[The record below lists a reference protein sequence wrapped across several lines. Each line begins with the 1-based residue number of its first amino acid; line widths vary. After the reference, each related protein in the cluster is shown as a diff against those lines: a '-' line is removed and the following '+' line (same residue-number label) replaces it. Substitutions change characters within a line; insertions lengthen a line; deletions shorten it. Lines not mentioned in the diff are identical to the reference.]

1 MRKVIVSEF
10 VSLDGVM
17 QAPGH
22 LDEDRDGGFEH
33 GGWQMPYF
41 DAVMGTAVDKG
52 LRTAGG
58 LLLGR
63 RTYEHFAGYWPTAP
77 EDQEPELMNDLPK
90 FVASTT
96 LEEPLTWSNSTLLKG
111 DVAEEVTKLKDRSG
125 GDLLVLGSGELA
137 QTLIRDNLVDEY
149 RLMVHPVVLGTGKR
163 LFRDGDS
170 RKPLR
175 LDDSTTTGTGVLLL
189 TYLPEEGGGVDKR

>member
-1 MRKVIVSEF
+1 VIISEF

-22 LDEDRDGGFEH
+22 LDEDRDGGFEQ
-33 GGWQMPYF
+33 GGWQVPYF
-41 DAVMGTAVDKG
+41 DDVMGTAVDKG

-77 EDQEPELMNDLPK
+77 KDQEPELMNDLPK
-90 FVASTT
+90 FVASTS

-111 DVAEEVTKLKDRSG
+111 DVSEAVTKLKDRSG

-137 QTLIRDNLVDEY
+137 QTLMRDNLVDEY
-149 RLMVHPVVLGTGKR
+149 RLMIHPVVLRTGKR

-170 RKPLR
+170 RKSLR
-175 LDDSTTTGTGVLLL
+175 LVESTTTGTGVLLL
-189 TYLPEEGGGVDKR
+189 TYRPEGFGVDGR

>member
-22 LDEDRDGGFEH
+22 LDEDRDGGFEQ
-33 GGWQMPYF
+33 GGWQVPYF
-41 DAVMGTAVDKG
+41 DDVMGSAVDKG

-90 FVASTT
+90 FVASTS
-96 LEEPLTWSNSTLLKG
+96 LEEPLAWSNSTLLKG
-111 DVAEEVTKLKDRSG
+111 DVAVEVAKLKDRSG
-125 GDLLVLGSGELA
+125 GDLFVLGSGELA
-137 QTLIRDNLVDEY
+137 QTLMRHNLVNEY
-149 RLMVHPVVLGTGKR
+149 RLMVHPLVLGTGKR

-170 RKPLR
+170 RKSLR
-175 LDDSTTTGTGVLLL
+175 LVDSTTTGTGVLLL
-189 TYLPEEGGGVDKR
+189 IYRPEGVGVDGR

>member
-22 LDEDRDGGFEH
+22 LDEDRDGGFEQ
-33 GGWQMPYF
+33 GGWQVPYF
-41 DAVMGTAVDKG
+41 DDVMGTAVDKG

-90 FVASTT
+90 FVASTS
-96 LEEPLTWSNSTLLKG
+96 LEEPLAWSNSTLLKG
-111 DVAEEVTKLKDRSG
+111 DVAVEVAKLKDRSG
-125 GDLLVLGSGELA
+125 GDLFVLGSGELA
-137 QTLIRDNLVDEY
+137 QTLMRDNLVDEY
-149 RLMVHPVVLGTGKR
+149 QLMVHPLVIGSGKR

-175 LDDSTTTGTGVLLL
+175 LVDSTTTGTGVLLL
-189 TYLPEEGGGVDKR
+189 TYRPEGFGVDGR

>member
-22 LDEDRDGGFEH
+22 LDEDRDGGFEQ
-33 GGWQMPYF
+33 GGWQVPYF
-41 DAVMGTAVDKG
+41 DDVMGSAVDKG

-90 FVASTT
+90 FVASTS
-96 LEEPLTWSNSTLLKG
+96 LAEPMAWSNSTLLKG
-111 DVAEEVTKLKDRSG
+111 DVAVEVAKLKDRSG
-125 GDLLVLGSGELA
+125 GDLLVLGSGDLA
-137 QTLIRDNLVDEY
+137 QTLMRDNLVDEF
-149 RLMVHPVVLGTGKR
+149 RLMVHPLVIGSGKR

-170 RKPLR
+170 RKSLR
-175 LDDSTTTGTGVLLL
+175 LVDSTTTGTGVLLL
-189 TYLPEEGGGVDKR
+189 TYSPVGVGVDGR

>member
-1 MRKVIVSEF
+1 MTKVIVSEF

-33 GGWQMPYF
+33 GGWQPPYF
-41 DAVMGTAVDKG
+41 DDVMGTAVDKG
-52 LRTAGG
+52 LRTAAG

-90 FVASTT
+90 FVASTS
-96 LEEPLTWSNSTLLKG
+96 LEEPLAWSNSTLLKG
-111 DVAEEVTKLKDRSG
+111 DVAVEVAQLKDRSG

-137 QTLIRDNLVDEY
+137 QTLMRDNLVDEY
-149 RLMVHPVVLGTGKR
+149 QLMVHPVVLGTGKR

-175 LDDSTTTGTGVLLL
+175 LVDSTTTQTGVLLL
-189 TYLPEEGGGVDKR
+189 TYRPGEGPARS

>member
-22 LDEDRDGGFEH
+22 LDEDRDGGFEQ
-33 GGWQMPYF
+33 GGWQVPYF
-41 DAVMGTAVDKG
+41 DDVMGSAVDKG

-63 RTYEHFAGYWPTAP
+63 RTYEHFAGYWPAAS

-90 FVASTT
+90 FVASTS
-96 LEEPLTWSNSTLLKG
+96 LEEPLAWSNSTLLKG
-111 DVAEEVTKLKDRSG
+111 DVAVEVAKLKDRSG
-125 GDLLVLGSGELA
+125 GDLFVLGSGELA
-137 QTLIRDNLVDEY
+137 QTLMRDNLVDEY
-149 RLMVHPVVLGTGKR
+149 QLMVHPLVIGSGKR

-175 LDDSTTTGTGVLLL
+175 LVDSTTTGTGVLLL
-189 TYLPEEGGGVDKR
+189 TYRPEGVGVDGR

>member
-22 LDEDRDGGFEH
+22 LDEDRHGGFEQ
-33 GGWQMPYF
+33 GGWQVPYF
-41 DAVMGTAVDKG
+41 DDVMGSAVDKG

-63 RTYEHFAGYWPTAP
+63 RTYEHFAGYWPAAS

-90 FVASTT
+90 FVASTS
-96 LEEPLTWSNSTLLKG
+96 LEEPLAWSNSTLLKG
-111 DVAEEVTKLKDRSG
+111 DVAVEVAKLKDRSG
-125 GDLLVLGSGELA
+125 GDLFVLGSGELA
-137 QTLIRDNLVDEY
+137 QTLMRDNLVDEY
-149 RLMVHPVVLGTGKR
+149 RLMVHPLVIGSGKR

-175 LDDSTTTGTGVLLL
+175 LVDSTTTGTGVLLL
-189 TYLPEEGGGVDKR
+189 TYRPEGVGVDGR

>member
-1 MRKVIVSEF
+1 MSRVIISEF

-22 LDEDRDGGFEH
+22 LDEDRDGGFER
-33 GGWQMPYF
+33 GGW
-41 DAVMGTAVDKG
+41 
-52 LRTAGG
+52 
-58 LLLGR
+58 
-63 RTYEHFAGYWPTAP
+63 
-77 EDQEPELMNDLPK
+77 LMNDLPK

-111 DVAEEVTKLKDRSG
+111 DVGVEVVKLKDRSG

-137 QTLIRDNLVDEY
+137 HTLMKHNLVDEY
-149 RLMVHPVVLGTGKR
+149 QLKVHPVVLGTGKR
-163 LFRDGDS
+163 LFRDGES

-175 LDDSTTTGTGVLLL
+175 LVDSTTTGTGVLLL
-189 TYLPEEGGGVDKR
+189 TYMPEEGLRVDKR

>member
-22 LDEDRDGGFEH
+22 LDEDRDGGFEQ
-33 GGWQMPYF
+33 GGWQVPYF
-41 DAVMGTAVDKG
+41 DDVMGSAVDKG

-90 FVASTT
+90 FVASTS
-96 LEEPLTWSNSTLLKG
+96 LEEPLAWSNSTLLKG
-111 DVAEEVTKLKDRSG
+111 DVAVEVAKLKDRSG
-125 GDLLVLGSGELA
+125 GDLFVLGSGELA
-137 QTLIRDNLVDEY
+137 QTLMRDNLVDEY
-149 RLMVHPVVLGTGKR
+149 QLMVHPLVIGSGKR

-175 LDDSTTTGTGVLLL
+175 LVDSTTTGTGVLLL
-189 TYLPEEGGGVDKR
+189 TYRPEGVGVDGR

>member
-1 MRKVIVSEF
+1 MRKVIVSVF

-22 LDEDRDGGFEH
+22 LDEDRDGGFER
-33 GGWQMPYF
+33 GGWQQPYF
-41 DAVMGTAVDKG
+41 DDVMGTAVDKS
-52 LRTAGG
+52 LRNAGG

-96 LEEPLTWSNSTLLKG
+96 LEEPLVWSNSTLLKG
-111 DVAEEVTKLKDRSG
+111 DVAVEVSKLKEGSG
-125 GDLLVLGSGELA
+125 ADLLVLGSGDLS
-137 QTLIRDNLVDEY
+137 QTLMRHDLVDEY
-149 RLMVHPVVLGTGKR
+149 QLMVHPVVLGKGKR

-170 RKPLR
+170 TRPLR
-175 LDDSTTTGTGVLLL
+175 LVDSTTTGTGVLLV
-189 TYLPEEGGGVDKR
+189 TYRRTEGAGVDRR

>member
-22 LDEDRDGGFEH
+22 LDEDRDGGFEQ
-33 GGWQMPYF
+33 GGWQVPYF
-41 DAVMGTAVDKG
+41 DDVMGTAVDKG

-90 FVASTT
+90 FVASTS
-96 LEEPLTWSNSTLLKG
+96 LEEPLAWSNSTLLKG
-111 DVAEEVTKLKDRSG
+111 DVSEAVANLKDRSG

-137 QTLIRDNLVDEY
+137 QTLIRDDLVDEY

-175 LDDSTTTGTGVLLL
+175 LVDSTTTGTGVLLL
-189 TYLPEEGGGVDKR
+189 TYRPEGVGVDGR

>member
-22 LDEDRDGGFEH
+22 LDEDRDGGFEQ
-33 GGWQMPYF
+33 GGWQVPYF
-41 DAVMGTAVDKG
+41 DDVMGSAVDKG

-90 FVASTT
+90 FVASTS
-96 LEEPLTWSNSTLLKG
+96 LEEPLAWSNSTLLKG
-111 DVAEEVTKLKDRSG
+111 DVAVEVAKLKDRSG
-125 GDLLVLGSGELA
+125 GDLFVLGSGELA
-137 QTLIRDNLVDEY
+137 QTLMRDNLVDEY
-149 RLMVHPVVLGTGKR
+149 QLMVHPLVIGSGKR

-175 LDDSTTTGTGVLLL
+175 LVDSTTTGTGVLLV
-189 TYLPEEGGGVDKR
+189 TYRPEGVGVDGR

>member
-22 LDEDRDGGFEH
+22 LDEDRDGGFEQ
-33 GGWQMPYF
+33 GGWQVPYF
-41 DAVMGTAVDKG
+41 DDVMGSAVDKG

-90 FVASTT
+90 FVASTS
-96 LEEPLTWSNSTLLKG
+96 LEEPLAWSNSTLLKG
-111 DVAEEVTKLKDRSG
+111 DVAVEVAKLKDRSG
-125 GDLLVLGSGELA
+125 GDLFVLGSGELA
-137 QTLIRDNLVDEY
+137 QSLMRDNLVDEY
-149 RLMVHPVVLGTGKR
+149 RLMVHPLVIGSGKR

-175 LDDSTTTGTGVLLL
+175 LVDSTTTGTGVLLL
-189 TYLPEEGGGVDKR
+189 TYRPEGVGVDGR

>member
-22 LDEDRDGGFEH
+22 LDEDRDGGFEQ
-33 GGWQMPYF
+33 GGWQVPYF
-41 DAVMGTAVDKG
+41 DDVMGSAVDKG

-63 RTYEHFAGYWPTAP
+63 HTYEHFAGYWPTAP

-90 FVASTT
+90 FVASTS
-96 LEEPLTWSNSTLLKG
+96 LAEPMAWSNSTLLKG
-111 DVAEEVTKLKDRSG
+111 DVAVEVAKLKDRSG
-125 GDLLVLGSGELA
+125 GDLLVLGSGDLA
-137 QTLIRDNLVDEY
+137 QTLMRDNLVDEF
-149 RLMVHPVVLGTGKR
+149 RLMVHPLVIGSGKR

-170 RKPLR
+170 RKSLR
-175 LDDSTTTGTGVLLL
+175 LVDSTTTGTGVLLL
-189 TYLPEEGGGVDKR
+189 TYSPVGVGVDGR

>member
-22 LDEDRDGGFEH
+22 LDEDRDGGFEQ
-33 GGWQMPYF
+33 GGWQVPYF
-41 DAVMGTAVDKG
+41 DDVMGSAVDKG

-90 FVASTT
+90 FVASTS
-96 LEEPLTWSNSTLLKG
+96 LAEPMAWSNSTLLKG
-111 DVAEEVTKLKDRSG
+111 DVAVEVAKLKDRSG
-125 GDLLVLGSGELA
+125 GDLLVLGSGDLA
-137 QTLIRDNLVDEY
+137 QTLMRDNLVDEY
-149 RLMVHPVVLGTGKR
+149 RLMVHPLVIGSGKR

-170 RKPLR
+170 RKSLR
-175 LDDSTTTGTGVLLL
+175 LVDSTTTGTGVLLL
-189 TYLPEEGGGVDKR
+189 TYSPVGVGVDGR